1 VSAKAAVWLRVS
13 TCRQESE
20 NQVPDA
26 EQFAAHYGFAV
37 AERCVVSDSAWK
49 NGGCAEYEKTLQR
62 ALDDARADCVG
73 T

>member
-1 VSAKAAVWLRVS
+1 MSAKAAAWLRVS

-26 EQFAAHYGFAV
+26 EQFATHYGYV
-37 AERCVVSDSAWK
+37 VTGRCVVSDSAWK
-49 NGGCAEYEKTLQR
+49 NGGCAEREKTLQR
-62 ALDDARADCVG
+62 ALDDARADCVD